1 MTATLADV
9 NTTLGITNI
18 ALSSVVSEQ
27 KETNKGISAFVDFIK
42 DKDADDA
49 RRALEDSRESK
60 PILKSIGGGASAIG
74 GGLVSAG
81 KSTFGFGKGLLS
93 KLALPAGFLG
103 GFLTSLLSSK
113 LLKGG
118 ILGLGVYFGDEIAEY
133 LLGDD
138 AKDEVKKAFGN
149 VIKGASIG
157 GFLFGKKGFLIG
169 GALTALLQN
178 KKVDKELG
186 RLTTNINEFA
196 KKIGFK
202 DGLLGVIQSIGNA
215 VGTGLQGLNDLA
227 DGKVDFKSVSST
239 LGLLSGAAFLVSPRG
254 SGKLA
259 VAAGLALARSPAGR
273 VLMALAG
280 IGYATGL
287 FDSGDS
293 KAGTGGAGD
302 AFANNI
308 KNKSADGKK
317 VLGGDVGGLSKFFT
331 LDNIIGAT
339 TAAYLGKSL
348 YDLGKG
354 GISLFKKFGK
364 FGKATD
370 AATDAVSIMQKA
382 NKGPGYLARAFGLLK
397 TGAKGAFGLMTS
409 ASGVAIMVPL
419 AAVGITEALFGDQLR
434 KENLENTSK
443 QNANKLKGTM
453 TKKGI
458 NAGINITGG
467 GGPEMMDGKLG
478 LGKLY
483 ADSPIFAKVGG
494 GSGSTLADYFKNLP
508 PGAPGPTGN
517 SGNVI
522 SSNTV
527 NSGNTY
533 NSTGFAINAAGAK
546 DPRNAFGQIAANA
559 SGLF

>member
-1 MTATLADV
+1 MAATLADV

-42 DKDADDA
+42 DKDADDS
-49 RRALEDSRESK
+49 RRALEDKRESK
-60 PILKSIGGGASAIG
+60 PILKSVGAGASAIG

-93 KLALPAGFLG
+93 KLAIPAGFVG

-113 LLKGG
+113 LLRGG
-118 ILGLGVYFGDEIAEY
+118 LAGLGVYFGDEIAEY

-138 AKDEVKKAFGN
+138 AKKEVKDTFGN
-149 VIKGASIG
+149 AIKGASIG
-157 GFLFGKKGFLIG
+157 GFLFGKKGFLVG

-178 KKVDKELG
+178 KTVDQELG
-186 RLTTNINEFA
+186 RLTKNINEFA

-202 DGLLGVIQSIGNA
+202 DGLLGVIQGIGNA

-239 LGLLSGAAFLVSPRG
+239 LGLLGGAAFLVSPRG
-254 SGKLA
+254 SAKLA

-273 VLMALAG
+273 VLMAL
-280 IGYATGL
+280 TGL
-287 FDSGDS
+287 AYAGSNIFGDDTKGS
-293 KAGTGGAGD
+293 NPEIDNKMGT
-302 AFANNI
+302 NEV
-308 KNKSADGKK
+308 KPQ
-317 VLGGDVGGLSKFFT
+317 GGDVGGLSSYFT

-339 TAAYLGKSL
+339 SAALLIKPL
-348 YDLGKG
+348 YNLGKG
-354 GISLFKKFGK
+354 ANSLIKKFSKFGK
-364 FGKATD
+364 VTDTATD
-370 AATDAVSIMQKA
+370 AISVMQKA
-382 NKGPGYLARAFGLLK
+382 NKGPGALARMFGLIK
-397 TGAKGAFGLMTS
+397 SGAKGAFGLMTS
-409 ASGVAIMVPL
+409 ATGATILLPL
-419 AAVGITEALFGDQLR
+419 AAVGLTEAFFGDQLR

-458 NAGINITGG
+458 DAGINITGG
-467 GGPEMMDGKLG
+467 GGMELFIPETKNS
-478 LGKLY
+478 LY
-483 ADSPIFAKVGG
+483 GDSPAFKALGG
-494 GSGSTLADYFKNLP
+494 QSAPTLADYFKNIP
-508 PGAPGPTGN
+508 RAASTMDPTGN
-517 SGNVI
+517 GGNVI